1 MLNVILCKCV
11 IWYYVYYKCLIRVKM
26 NLNEVIFRNIYKVK
40 YIEKEIIFYYLFF
53 ILGIDSEVL

>member
-11 IWYYVYYKCLIRVKM
+11 IWYYVYYKCLIRVK
-26 NLNEVIFRNIYKVK
+26 NEFEWSNIYKVK